1 MTSATQPSR
10 ELLVHQQTE
19 TPLAPDVGA
28 LPFGPRDGERRT
40 VAAFEPAPGAP
51 HRGRIAWSVAR
62 SAPPQCRAPRLGHDQ
77 EPGTSAALRIVQ
89 IELQAI
95 PVNVVGLLVECERRG
110 GG

>member
-10 ELLVHQQTE
+10 ELLVHQQIE

-62 SAPPQCRAPRLGHDQ
+62 SAHPHCRAPRLGHDQ
-77 EPGTSAALRIVQ
+77 EPGTSAALRTAQ
-89 IELQAI
+89 IALQAI
-95 PVNVVGLLVECERRG
+95 RAHGVGRVLERE
-110 GG
+110 